1 MSWNLNLLAP
11 LQDPGEPY
19 VSVVLS
25 SAVGQEGTLVLYR
38 EGTRLGGVLDEAIV
52 TGTQGEDESFI
63 LLDARTQT
71 TLLRGRRLAGG
82 EVRGTIYA
90 DGEAREVHGA
100 GESGATAPILG
111 DSYVL
116 QRGDRHT
123 GSYFRVS
130 ATPTS
135 LTLQPFHYVKGKE
148 HLEGTSWTGTLGSG
162 GRVDI
167 VTTANA
173 KEKRASERW
182 VLHRFG
188 SVWLGR
194 VEGKGA
200 PLMLIPFKLEQRNF
214 PSINEPPTKLQA
226 RGGLSISP
234 RVIRR
239 RSGTC
244 RVFVATPIFAGVPN
258 ADKLTSRFGDI
269 MAEHAIG
276 LSPASEHGLTLS
288 TIGCEGPDEE
298 SHAASYNVRELDSEH
313 YGFRVTGYSTSGDMA
328 GFVRESCWTL
338 DTTRG
343 DLVPSSASL
352 TAAQKQ
358 TLMAKARAA
367 WKRSHRYAGPENVPP
382 TPDDEEFLNFEA
394 CPEKGG
400 VWLVYAVGQLE
411 LPVRGS
417 PGPSFWIPNATP
429 EPSR

>member
-1 MSWNLNLLAP
+1 MSWNLDLLAP

-38 EGTRLGGVLDEAIV
+38 KGTHLGGVLDNAIV
-52 TGTQGEDESFI
+52 TGTQGEGESFT
-63 LLDARTQT
+63 LLDARTKT

-90 DGEAREVHGA
+90 EGEAREVRGA
-100 GESGATAPILG
+100 GESGATAPIVER
-111 DSYVL
+111 SYVL
-116 QRGDRHT
+116 QRGHT
-123 GSYFRVS
+123 GSPFRVS

-135 LTLQPFHYVKGKE
+135 LTLEPSHYVKGKE
-148 HLEGTSWTGTLGSG
+148 RREGTRWTGTLGSG

-173 KEKRASERW
+173 KEKRTSERW
-182 VLHRFG
+182 VLRRFG
-188 SVWLGR
+188 PVWLGR
-194 VEGKGA
+194 VEGEGA
-200 PLMLIPFKLEQRNF
+200 PLMLIPSEMETRNF
-214 PSINEPPTKLQA
+214 PSLDEPPAKLQA

-239 RSGTC
+239 RAGTC
-244 RVFVATPIFAGVPN
+244 SVFVATPVFAGVPN

-269 MAEHAIG
+269 MAEHARG
-276 LSPASEHGLTLS
+276 LSESAPTLS
-288 TIGCEGPDEE
+288 TIGCEGADEE
-298 SHAASYNVRELDSEH
+298 SHAASYNVRELDPEH
-313 YGFRVTGYSTSGDMA
+313 YGLRVTGYSTSGSMA

-343 DLVPSSASL
+343 DLVSSSELL
-352 TAAQKQ
+352 TATQKQ

-367 WKRSHRYAGPENVPP
+367 WKRSHRYDRPEDVLP
-382 TPDDEEFLNFEA
+382 TPDDDDFLNFEA

-400 VWLVYAVGQLE
+400 VWLVYASGLLE
-411 LPVRGS
+411 PPVRGT